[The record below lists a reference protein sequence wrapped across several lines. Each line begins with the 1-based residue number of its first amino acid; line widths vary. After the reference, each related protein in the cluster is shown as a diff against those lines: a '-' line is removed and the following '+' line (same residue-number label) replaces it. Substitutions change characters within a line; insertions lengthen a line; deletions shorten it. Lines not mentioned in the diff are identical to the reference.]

1 MSLDTSTLY
10 LVATMV
16 AAMLGAMLLFFGKQ
30 ENIPALK
37 WWGTAY
43 LLGAASVALWT
54 LASDA
59 LGEMLS
65 LALNAVGFVAC
76 GMVWNASRVFHG
88 RKPNLPGLVLGAI
101 AWIAAVMTL
110 APEASA
116 MRMTIGA
123 GIVAIYAAL
132 TATELWSERRRTLQ
146 KRWPAIVVP
155 VLHGFVL
162 MLPILLGD
170 LLHPHDDK
178 FSGSIWVTVFSIE
191 LVLYAVGTVFV
202 IFMLVSERAVT
213 AHKTAASMDPLTGM
227 FNRRG
232 FAEASSRV
240 IEREANAGRPVTV
253 LIFDIDHFKSINDR
267 FGHPAGDEI
276 LKLFATV
283 VVNTLRIS
291 DLSGRIGGEEFAA
304 LLPCSL
310 EEGVI
315 AAERV
320 REAFANSGIVVED
333 GPVDT
338 TVSIGVAGGPAGT
351 ELEVLLAAADTALYQ
366 AKRSGRNRVEAAEE
380 LPLSLENWRRKTAGI
395 ARQPQS
401 RPVVAEPGLRMV
413 RGAVTSRLPF
423 ASISSWLMN
432 TIRNQNAHAAL
443 MSLEAAAASARG
455 GFACMF
461 STSDEYE
468 TALITE
474 RRAQG
479 RYDRP
484 RSRWPVVMFVGCTLM
499 VAGTVLLLN

>member
-1 MSLDTSTLY
+1 MCVKLGLGGTFMLLDISTLY
-10 LVATMV
+10 LVATMM

-30 ENIPALK
+30 ESIPALK
-37 WWGTAY
+37 WWGSAY
-43 LLGAASVALWT
+43 LLGAASIALWT
-54 LASDA
+54 LASST

-101 AWIAAVMTL
+101 AWVAAVMTL
-110 APEASA
+110 APAASA
-116 MRMTIGA
+116 LRMTIGA

-132 TATELWSERRRTLQ
+132 TASELWTERRRTLQ
-146 KRWPAIVVP
+146 QRWPAFVVP
-155 VLHGFVL
+155 VLHGLVL

-170 LLHPHDDK
+170 FLRPHDAA
-178 FSGSIWVTVFSIE
+178 FSGSIWMTVFSVE

-213 AHKTAASMDPLTGM
+213 VHKTAASMDPLTGM

-232 FAEASSRV
+232 FSEATARV
-240 IEREANAGRPVTV
+240 IEREASAGRPVTV

-276 LKLFATV
+276 LKLFSTIV
-283 VVNTLRIS
+283 LNTLRIS

-310 EEGVI
+310 EEGVL

-320 REAFANSGIVVED
+320 REAFEASGIAVDE

-380 LPLSLENWRRKTAGI
+380 LPLSLEKWRRKTAGLPG
-395 ARQPQS
+395 QQ
-401 RPVVAEPGLRMV
+401 RPG
-413 RGAVTSRLPF
+413 VTSL
-423 ASISSWLMN
+423 A
-432 TIRNQNAHAAL
+432 
-443 MSLEAAAASARG
+443 
-455 GFACMF
+455 
-461 STSDEYE
+461 
-468 TALITE
+468 
-474 RRAQG
+474 
-479 RYDRP
+479 
-484 RSRWPVVMFVGCTLM
+484 
-499 VAGTVLLLN
+499 

>member
-1 MSLDTSTLY
+1 MSLDISTLY

-16 AAMLGAMLLFFGKQ
+16 AAMLGAMLLFFARQ

-43 LLGAASVALWT
+43 LLGACSVALWT
-54 LASDA
+54 VLGNA
-59 LGEMLS
+59 LGEMFS
-65 LALNAVGFVAC
+65 LALNAAGFLAC
-76 GMVWNASRVFHG
+76 GLVWNASRVFHG
-88 RKPNLPGLVLGAI
+88 RKPNLPGLALGAI
-101 AWIAAVMTL
+101 AWVAAVMTL
-110 APEASA
+110 SSEASA

-123 GIVAIYAAL
+123 GIVAVYAAL
-132 TATELWSERRRTLQ
+132 TATELWSERRRAQ
-146 KRWPAIVVP
+146 QRRWPALAVP
-155 VLHGFVL
+155 VLHGVVL

-170 LLHPHDDK
+170 LLHPDGDMGP
-178 FSGSIWVTVFSIE
+178 GSVWVTVFSVE

-202 IFMLVSERAVT
+202 IFMLVSERTVT

-232 FAEASSRV
+232 FAEATSRV
-240 IEREANAGRPVTV
+240 IEREAHAGRPVTV
-253 LIFDIDHFKSINDR
+253 MIFDIDHFKSINDR

-283 VVNTLRIS
+283 VVNSLRIT

-320 REAFANSGIVVED
+320 REAFESSGIVDET

-366 AKRSGRNRVEAAEE
+366 AKRGGRNRVEAAEE
-380 LPLSLENWRRKTAGI
+380 LPLSLENWRRKTAGA
-395 ARQPQS
+395 ARQPAQ
-401 RPVVAEPGLRMV
+401 RPGVA
-413 RGAVTSRLPF
+413 RL
-423 ASISSWLMN
+423 A
-432 TIRNQNAHAAL
+432 
-443 MSLEAAAASARG
+443 
-455 GFACMF
+455 
-461 STSDEYE
+461 
-468 TALITE
+468 
-474 RRAQG
+474 
-479 RYDRP
+479 
-484 RSRWPVVMFVGCTLM
+484 
-499 VAGTVLLLN
+499 

>member
-16 AAMLGAMLLFFGKQ
+16 AAMLGTMLLFFGKQ

-37 WWGTAY
+37 WWGAAY
-43 LLGAASVALWT
+43 LLGAASVAIWT
-54 LASDA
+54 LASTR
-59 LGEMLS
+59 LGAMPS

-101 AWIAAVMTL
+101 AWVATVMTL

-123 GIVAIYAAL
+123 AIVAIYAAL
-132 TATELWSERRRTLQ
+132 TAAELWSERRKVLQ
-146 KRWPAIVVP
+146 KRWPAVAVP
-155 VLHGFVL
+155 ALHGFVL

-170 LLHPHDDK
+170 LLHPHDVA
-178 FSGSIWVTVFSIE
+178 FGSSIWVTVFSIE
-191 LVLYAVGTVFV
+191 LVLYAIGTVFV
-202 IFMLVSERAVT
+202 IFMLVSERTVT

-232 FAEASSRV
+232 FAEATSRV

-276 LKLFATV
+276 LKLFATIV
-283 VVNTLRIS
+283 LNTLRIS

-310 EEGVI
+310 EEGVN
-315 AAERV
+315 AADRV

-366 AKRSGRNRVEAAEE
+366 AKRGGRNRVEAAEE
-380 LPLSLENWRRKTAGI
+380 LPLSLENWRRKTAGLPGHPLQ
-395 ARQPQS
+395 R
-401 RPVVAEPGLRMV
+401 PGLV
-413 RGAVTSRLPF
+413 RA
-423 ASISSWLMN
+423 
-432 TIRNQNAHAAL
+432 
-443 MSLEAAAASARG
+443 
-455 GFACMF
+455 
-461 STSDEYE
+461 
-468 TALITE
+468 
-474 RRAQG
+474 
-479 RYDRP
+479 
-484 RSRWPVVMFVGCTLM
+484 
-499 VAGTVLLLN
+499 

>member
-16 AAMLGAMLLFFGKQ
+16 AAMLGSMLLFFGKQ

-54 LASDA
+54 LASNT

-88 RKPNLPGLVLGAI
+88 RKPNLPGLVLGAM
-101 AWIAAVMTL
+101 AWIAAGVTL
-110 APEASA
+110 PPEAIA
-116 MRMTIGA
+116 MRLTIGA
-123 GIVAIYAAL
+123 GIVAAYAAL

-146 KRWPAIVVP
+146 RRWPTIVVP
-155 VLHGFVL
+155 VMHGFVL

-170 LLHPHDDK
+170 LFHPQDGK
-178 FSGSIWVTVFSIE
+178 FSGSIWVTAFAIE
-191 LVLYAVGTVFV
+191 LVLYAVGTVFL

-232 FAEASSRV
+232 FAEATSRV
-240 IEREANAGRPVTV
+240 IEREAIAGRPVTA

-276 LKLFATV
+276 LKLFSAV

-310 EEGVI
+310 EEAVV

-320 REAFANSGIVVED
+320 REAFEASGIVDET

-366 AKRSGRNRVEAAEE
+366 AKRGGRNRVEVAEE
-380 LPLSLENWRRKTAGI
+380 LPLSLENWRRKTAGA
-395 ARQPQS
+395 ARQLPQQ
-401 RPVVAEPGLRMV
+401 PGL
-413 RGAVTSRLPF
+413 AKL
-423 ASISSWLMN
+423 A
-432 TIRNQNAHAAL
+432 
-443 MSLEAAAASARG
+443 
-455 GFACMF
+455 
-461 STSDEYE
+461 
-468 TALITE
+468 
-474 RRAQG
+474 
-479 RYDRP
+479 
-484 RSRWPVVMFVGCTLM
+484 
-499 VAGTVLLLN
+499 

>member
-1 MSLDTSTLY
+1 MSLDVSTLY

-16 AAMLGAMLLFFGKQ
+16 AAMLGTMLLFFGRQ

-54 LASDA
+54 LGGNW

-65 LALNAVGFVAC
+65 LALSAVGFVAC

-101 AWIAAVMTL
+101 AWIAAVMTV

-116 MRMTIGA
+116 MRMTVGA
-123 GIVAIYAAL
+123 GIIAIYAAL

-146 KRWPAIVVP
+146 RRWTAIVVP

-170 LLHPHDDK
+170 LLHPHEK
-178 FSGSIWVTVFSIE
+178 MFSGSIWVTVFSVE

-202 IFMLVSERAVT
+202 IFMLVSERTVT
-213 AHKTAASMDPLTGM
+213 AHQTAASMDPLTGM

-232 FAEASSRV
+232 FAEATSRV

-283 VVNTLRIS
+283 VVSTLRIS

-320 REAFANSGIVVED
+320 REAFADSGIAIEE

-366 AKRSGRNRVEAAEE
+366 AKRNGRNRVEAAEE
-380 LPLSLENWRRKTAGI
+380 LPLSLENWRRKTAG
-395 ARQPQS
+395 ARRQPQQ
-401 RPVVAEPGLRMV
+401 PGV
-413 RGAVTSRLPF
+413 PRL
-423 ASISSWLMN
+423 A
-432 TIRNQNAHAAL
+432 
-443 MSLEAAAASARG
+443 
-455 GFACMF
+455 
-461 STSDEYE
+461 
-468 TALITE
+468 
-474 RRAQG
+474 
-479 RYDRP
+479 
-484 RSRWPVVMFVGCTLM
+484 
-499 VAGTVLLLN
+499 

>member
-1 MSLDTSTLY
+1 MSLDVSTLY

-16 AAMLGAMLLFFGKQ
+16 AAMLGTMLLFFGRQ
-30 ENIPALK
+30 ENIAALK

-54 LASDA
+54 LGGDRF
-59 LGEMLS
+59 GEMLS
-65 LALNAVGFVAC
+65 LALSAVGFIAC

-88 RKPNLPGLVLGAI
+88 RNPNLPGLVLGAV
-101 AWIAAVMTL
+101 AWVAAVMTI

-116 MRMTIGA
+116 MRMTVGA

-146 KRWPAIVVP
+146 KRWVAIVVP

-170 LLHPHDDK
+170 LLHPHDK
-178 FSGSIWVTVFSIE
+178 MFSGSIWVTVFSIE

-202 IFMLVSERAVT
+202 IFMLVSERTVT
-213 AHKTAASMDPLTGM
+213 AHRTAASMDPLTGM

-232 FAEASSRV
+232 FAEATSRV

-283 VVNTLRIS
+283 VLNTLRIS

-320 REAFANSGIVVED
+320 REAFADSGIVVEE

-351 ELEVLLAAADTALYQ
+351 ELEVLLASADTALYQ

-380 LPLSLENWRRKTAGI
+380 LPLSLENWRRKTAG
-395 ARQPQS
+395 
-401 RPVVAEPGLRMV
+401 
-413 RGAVTSRLPF
+413 
-423 ASISSWLMN
+423 
-432 TIRNQNAHAAL
+432 
-443 MSLEAAAASARG
+443 SARHP
-455 GFACMF
+455 
-461 STSDEYE
+461 
-468 TALITE
+468 
-474 RRAQG
+474 QQ
-479 RYDRP
+479 RP
-484 RSRWPVVMFVGCTLM
+484 GIPRL
-499 VAGTVLLLN
+499 A